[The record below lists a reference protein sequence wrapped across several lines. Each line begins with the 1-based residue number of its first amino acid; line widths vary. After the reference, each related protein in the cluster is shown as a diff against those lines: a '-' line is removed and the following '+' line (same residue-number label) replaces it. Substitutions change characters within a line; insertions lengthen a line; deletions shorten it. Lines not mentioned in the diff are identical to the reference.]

1 IRSRKEMLI
10 PVTLR
15 NSKNTTEMVKK
26 EELNLTT
33 ALGADF
39 AEPSP
44 LEKQRLR
51 IKGGAKVTD
60 LRNGKLRSAGLKPG
74 FIITRIDDVVVEN
87 PDHMMKVLKEKQGG
101 VLVEGMYPN
110 GARGYFA
117 LGL

>member
-1 IRSRKEMLI
+1 
-10 PVTLR
+10 
-15 NSKNTTEMVKK
+15 
-26 EELNLTT
+26 
-33 ALGADF
+33 
-39 AEPSP
+39 
-44 LEKQRLR
+44 
-51 IKGGAKVTD
+51 

-117 LGL
+117 LVSQRRKGLFCFGIVIF